1 MTDSLK
7 RREFIKLAGTA
18 TAAGLL
24 GRTPRAFASSK
35 DKERPNVL
43 YISVDDL
50 RPELGCLGV
59 DLVKTPNIDRF
70 ARRGLAFSR
79 AYCQMAMCNPCRS
92 SLLTGLRPDTVR
104 VWDQETHFRTIFPKI
119 VTLPQLFKDSGYE
132 TISAGKIFHN
142 SLPDPPSWSQT
153 ETLIPP
159 THTYMSPQTRARQR
173 ERRAAARK
181 LGRSDAWVDAYLRGP
196 ATECY
201 EAPDNAYEDGAI
213 ADAGISLLADLQSLD
228 KPFFLGIGFINP
240 HLPFVAPKKYWDLYK
255 REDIP
260 MAPNNFLPKG
270 APRFAINNLTEL
282 SCHEDFVQ
290 APNPTEGQLT
300 EDQARLLK
308 HGYWACVSFVDAQ
321 VGRLIDALD
330 QLGLRDKTIVVLCG
344 DSGYKLGEHGSWGK
358 LTNYEVDT
366 RTTLIMSVP
375 GQARPGTTTRAL
387 VEFVDVYPTLAELAG
402 LRPPPNLEGVSLA
415 PLFADPNRPWKSGAF
430 HQFPRG
436 FSSRFMGRGLRTDQY
451 HYIEWRDWY
460 DDRMVAAELYD
471 HATDPMENVNIAGAP
486 EYQDV
491 VRQLAS
497 QLKAGW
503 REAVPK

>member
-1 MTDSLK
+1 MMRSLQ

-24 GRTPRAFASSK
+24 GRMPHLSGSPPDRF
-35 DKERPNVL
+35 NVL

-50 RPELGCLGV
+50 RPELGCMGIGLI
-59 DLVKTPNIDRF
+59 KTPSIDRL
-70 ARRGLAFSR
+70 AQRGLIFSR
-79 AYCQMAMCNPCRS
+79 AYCQMAMCNPGRS
-92 SLLTGLRPDTVR
+92 SLLTGMRPDTIR
-104 VWDQETHFRTIFPKI
+104 VWDQETHFRRTFANI
-119 VTLPQLFKDSGYE
+119 VTFPQLFKNNGYR
-132 TISAGKIFHN
+132 TIAAGKIFHN

-159 THTYMSPQTRARQR
+159 TYTYMSSETRTRQR
-173 ERRAAARK
+173 RRRAAARAI
-181 LGRSDAWVDAYLRGP
+181 GRSDGWIDAYLRGP

-213 ADAGISLLADLQSLD
+213 ADAAISLLADLQ
-228 KPFFLGIGFINP
+228 KFEEPFFLGVGFINP

-260 MAPNNFLPKG
+260 LAPDNFLPKN

-282 SCHEDFVQ
+282 ACHEDFVQ
-290 APNPTEGQLT
+290 VPNPTEGRLAD
-300 EDQARLLK
+300 EQARLLK

-321 VGRLIDALD
+321 IGRLLETLD

-358 LTNYEVDT
+358 LTNYEIDV
-366 RTTLIMSVP
+366 RTPLIISAP
-375 GQARPGTTTRAL
+375 GQEHPGATTGAL
-387 VEFVDVYPTLAELAG
+387 VEFVDVFPTIAQLAG
-402 LRPPPNLEGVSLA
+402 LAAPPNLEGISLA
-415 PLFADPNRPWKSGAF
+415 PLFSDPRRPWKSAAF

-436 FSSRFMGRGLRTDQY
+436 FTNRFMGRGIRTDQY

-460 DDRMVAAELYD
+460 DDDLVAAELYD
-471 HATDPMENVNIAGAP
+471 HASDPGEDTNVAGQAA
-486 EYQDV
+486 YRDV
-491 VRQLAS
+491 LRQVEA

-503 REAVPK
+503 RAALPRS